1 LERGRWKPALFFC
14 ARPLHRLVE
23 TLKCLTDAA
32 ATVLTFVPKVVLWL
46 QSETSMK
53 QTWRWFGPADLASI
67 DDMLQA
73 GVEGVVSAL
82 HHVPNG
88 AVWSSEEI
96 AKRQQQIR
104 TRKDGSPSG
113 IEWDVIESLPVSEDI
128 KKQKNDW
135 RQHIANYKVSL
146 ENVARAGL
154 EVVCYNFMPV
164 LDWTRTELR
173 YTVASGGTAMRF
185 DINDFAVFDIHILK
199 RKGAAGDFA
208 EDVRAEAARRFQGL
222 SDEQRKVLARNV
234 TMGLPGSTEHLTIP
248 EVQAHLDEYG
258 NISPDQLRKHFVDFL
273 SEVVPVAEKLGLRM
287 CCHPD
292 DPPFPLLG
300 LPRVM
305 STEADY
311 AYMTGAVNSPANG
324 ITLCSG
330 SLGARPDNDLP
341 GMMRRMGDKVHFL
354 HLRNVK
360 RDNDAIAGSFFE
372 AEHLGGDTDMVALI
386 AAVVAEER
394 KRKAAGR
401 ADWQIPM
408 RPDHGQDIL
417 DDLGRRSQPG
427 YPTIGRLKGL
437 AELRGIMTALEHA
450 EFGMRP

>member
-1 LERGRWKPALFFC
+1 MR
-14 ARPLHRLVE
+14 
-23 TLKCLTDAA
+23 
-32 ATVLTFVPKVVLWL
+32 
-46 QSETSMK
+46 
-53 QTWRWFGPADLASI
+53 QTWRWFGPADICSV
-67 DDMLQA
+67 DDMLMS

-88 AVWSSEEI
+88 TVWSPEEI
-96 AKRQQQIR
+96 AKRQQQIA

-113 IEWDVIESLPVSEDI
+113 IEWEVIESLPVSEDI

-135 RQHIANYKVSL
+135 RQHIDNYKVSL

-185 DINDFAVFDIHILK
+185 DINDFAVFDIHILQRK
-199 RKGAAGDFA
+199 RAAEDFA
-208 EDVRAEAARRFQGL
+208 EDVRTEAARRFQGL

-258 NISPDQLRKHFVDFL
+258 AISPDQLRKHFVDFL
-273 SEVVPVAEKLGLRM
+273 SEVIPVAEKLGLRM

-311 AYMTGAVNSPANG
+311 AYMTNAVSSPANG

-360 RDNDAIAGSFFE
+360 KDTNDALAGSFFE

-386 AAVVAEER
+386 AAIVAEER

-450 EFGMRP
+450 EFGLR